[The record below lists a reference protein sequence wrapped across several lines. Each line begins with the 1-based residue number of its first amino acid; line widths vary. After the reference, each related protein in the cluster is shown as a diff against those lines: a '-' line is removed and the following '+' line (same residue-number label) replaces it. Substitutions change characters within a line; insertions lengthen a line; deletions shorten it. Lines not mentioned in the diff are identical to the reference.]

1 MRGLLAIVR
10 RDLALS
16 LRAGG
21 GAGIGVIFFLAV
33 VMVVP
38 FAVGPE
44 QKLIAQIGPAV
55 LWIGALLA
63 SLLGLDRIFGA
74 DAEDGSLDLLLL
86 APQPLEAIAAAK
98 ALAHWLATGLPLV
111 IAAPLLGL
119 LLGVEG
125 KVLVTSVLMLLVGTP
140 AIAFLGLIGAALAAT
155 LPRAGLLIAVLI
167 LHDSGADLRHGC
179 DGGCG
184 RLALRHCV
192 QAALRVDAVFLRHR
206 ADCGRGGAPDRTR
219 PMKRLRRIAGEFGH
233 A

>member
-1 MRGLLAIVR
+1 MRGLIAILK

-38 FAVGPE
+38 FAVGPD

-111 IAAPLLGL
+111 IATPLLGL

-125 KVLVTSVLMLLVGTP
+125 KVLFAAVLMLLVGTP

-155 LPRAGLLIAVLI
+155 LSRAGLLIAVLI
-167 LHDSGADLRHGC
+167 VPFTIPVLIFGTAATAAADASLSGTAFKLLC
-179 DGGCG
+179 
-184 RLALRHCV
+184 ALTLFSFV
-192 QAALRVDAVFLRHR
+192 IGPIAAAAALRI
-206 ADCGRGGAPDRTR
+206 GRGP
-219 PMKRLRRIAGEFGH
+219 
-233 A
+233 

>member
-38 FAVGPE
+38 FAVGPD

-167 LHDSGADLRHGC
+167 VPFTIPVLIFGTAATAAADASLSGTAFKLLC
-179 DGGCG
+179 
-184 RLALRHCV
+184 ALTLFSFV
-192 QAALRVDAVFLRHR
+192 IGPIAAAAALRI
-206 ADCGRGGAPDRTR
+206 GRGS
-219 PMKRLRRIAGEFGH
+219 
-233 A
+233 

>member
-1 MRGLLAIVR
+1 MNHAIFAILK

-38 FAVGPE
+38 FAIGPD
-44 QKLIAQIGPAV
+44 QKLLSQIGPAI
-55 LWIGALLA
+55 LWSGALLS

-86 APQPLEAIAAAK
+86 APLPLEVIAFAK

-111 IAAPLLGL
+111 LATPLLGL
-119 LLGVEG
+119 LLGVPLNTLG
-125 KVLVTSVLMLLVGTP
+125 AASLMLLIGTP

-155 LPRAGLLIAVLI
+155 LPRAGMLIAVLI
-167 LHDSGADLRHGC
+167 VPFTIPVLIFGTAATAAAISEASPFGTAFKFLC
-179 DGGCG
+179 
-184 RLALRHCV
+184 ALLLFSV
-192 QAALRVDAVFLRHR
+192 VIGPVAATAALRI
-206 ADCGRGGAPDRTR
+206 GRGT
-219 PMKRLRRIAGEFGH
+219 
-233 A
+233 